1 MQTLMNHLCN
11 LIHLMYY
18 TTSNIANLAGNK
30 LVLSFEEK
38 RTLSLFITNA
48 TLNIVAETKYS
59 WIQLAMKVE
68 RIEAYMT
75 LRKAKR

>member
-48 TLNIVAETKYS
+48 TLNTDENEIKLDTACNES
-59 WIQLAMKVE
+59 
-68 RIEAYMT
+68 R
-75 LRKAKR
+75 RD

>member
-1 MQTLMNHLCN
+1 MKTLMNPVCN

-18 TTSNIANLAGNK
+18 ASRNIANLAGNK
-30 LVLSFEEK
+30 LVLSLK
-38 RTLSLFITNA
+38 KTLSLFITNA